1 MRQFFLAFPTPSI
14 QASLSQFN
22 IPQTLSAESA
32 APPDS
37 LDPSSIFQTASGISS
52 LSQFN
57 LRDLARA
64 FPLPW
69 SHYVLLSRSA
79 R

>member
-1 MRQFFLAFPTPSI
+1 MRQFFLAFPTSSI

-37 LDPSSIFQTASGISS
+37 LDPSSIFQTAS
-52 LSQFN
+52 
-57 LRDLARA
+57 
-64 FPLPW
+64 
-69 SHYVLLSRSA
+69 
-79 R
+79 